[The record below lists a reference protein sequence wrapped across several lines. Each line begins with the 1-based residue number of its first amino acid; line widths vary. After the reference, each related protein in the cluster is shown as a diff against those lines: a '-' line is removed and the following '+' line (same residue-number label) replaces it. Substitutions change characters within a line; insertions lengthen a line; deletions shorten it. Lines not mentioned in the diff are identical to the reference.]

1 MPRVSGRSIGGG
13 TGGSGTSGGTGGST
27 SGSSGSAS
35 SGGSSGS
42 TSGSIGSAS
51 SSGSPGRVSVF
62 TSPPPQTATV
72 VPPSME
78 APVKPERVDVHDP
91 STEMSFKPFGDILAG
106 SFGQPTQQ
114 TGVSTDPFRTINGEL
129 AFLQPEQQVIP
140 QIPIEQEVPIVPEK
154 GTRHR
159 NLAASRT
166 LLLPEAHLA
175 LNLKNL

>member
-13 TGGSGTSGGTGGST
+13 TGGSGTSGGTSGGTGGST

-35 SGGSSGS
+35 SGGGGRPS
-42 TSGSIGSAS
+42 
-51 SSGSPGRVSVF
+51 RVSVF

-106 SFGQPTQQ
+106 SFGEPTQQ

-129 AFLQPEQQVIP
+129 AFLQPEQQVVP
-140 QIPIEQEVPIVPEK
+140 PEQDFLPPEEEQV
-154 GTRHR
+154 
-159 NLAASRT
+159 
-166 LLLPEAHLA
+166 LPPSTCP
-175 LNLKNL
+175 